1 MADVVFSI
9 VTTLIIVFGITYMIG
24 FSVVGIVQS
33 RKQGVRMSKQEL
45 QIDDVVDD
53 DADLLGLAFYVLIPA
68 MNEERVIGGT
78 IQAVLDGQPGV
89 TVVVVDDGSDD
100 RTPLIVDSFAG
111 TGRVLRHTRV
121 KPEAQRGKGQALN
134 DALRMVRAD
143 VERRRLRRSR
153 VIIGVLD
160 ADGRM
165 TANATTAVARH
176 FAADRSIGGVQLGVR
191 IRNHADSLTL
201 MFQDMSFWGI
211 CALMQIGRTAVG
223 STAMGG
229 NGQFTRLSALDEVG
243 DQPWSDSL
251 TEDLDLGL
259 SLSILGWR
267 SVGAAGGYVTQ
278 QGVNSFR
285 RLVRQHTRWF
295 QGHMMC
301 IARFPELARSRYLP
315 TARFLELT
323 SYLLVPWVLVLPW
336 SIIQQYILFQL
347 ATGGLDV
354 RTEGLA
360 AWQRVVM
367 WLLWYVVSFAPQLYW
382 GVVYFRR
389 TSTYSFGRAMLMA
402 HLMLPWSYFGFICV
416 WRALFRIVLHR
427 NGWAKT
433 TREVEDDIEV
443 AEAIEVEGR
452 QYAS

>member
-1 MADVVFSI
+1 MLDVAFSI
-9 VTTLIIVFGITYMIG
+9 VATLIIVFGVTYMIG
-24 FSVVGIVQS
+24 FSIMGILWS
-33 RKQGVRMSKQEL
+33 RKQGVRMSTQEA
-45 QIDDVVDD
+45 QIDEAVDPDD
-53 DADLLGLAFYVLIPA
+53 DLFGLEFYVLIPA
-68 MNEERVIGGT
+68 LDEERVIGGT
-78 IQAVLDGQPGV
+78 IRALLDGQPGV
-89 TVVVVDDGSDD
+89 TVVVVDDGSED
-100 RTPLIVDSFAG
+100 RTPLIVDSFTD
-111 TGRVLRHTRV
+111 TGRVLRHTRT
-121 KPEAQRGKGQALN
+121 KPQARRGKGRALN
-134 DALRMVRAD
+134 DALGMVRAD
-143 VERRRLRRSR
+143 VERRGLRRSR

-165 TANATTAVARH
+165 TPNATSAVAHH
-176 FAADRSIGGVQLGVR
+176 FASDRSIGGVQLGVR

-243 DQPWSDSL
+243 ADPWSDSL

-301 IARFPELARSRYLP
+301 IARFPALARSRYLP

-336 SIIQQYILFQL
+336 SIIQQYILFRL
-347 ATGGLDV
+347 VTEGVDV
-354 RTEGLA
+354 ATEGLVG
-360 AWQRVVM
+360 WQRVAM

-382 GVVYFRR
+382 GIVYYRR
-389 TSTYSFGRAMLMA
+389 TSTYSFARAMLMA

-416 WRALFRIVLHR
+416 WRALFRIVLRR

-433 TREVEDDIEV
+433 AREEEDVIEV
-443 AEAIEVEGR
+443 READHVR
-452 QYAS
+452 